1 MIKIDPKKKL
11 VTVTSGTLELRTL
24 KDLEPF
30 GICVTETS
38 DGQYGMDANG
48 WTLDA
53 RKHSG
58 NKLPIDSEARPPALR
73 IKLPGL
79 ILMGMK
85 FRGSPNGITVSAD
98 NVWLVSCQFSE
109 IGEDAL
115 ALLRVK
121 GCRVS
126 RCLFGSATDKT
137 IQANDCEH
145 TEILDCT
152 FRGSRNAIRVSGGN
166 LLTLDTNGF
175 HDVDTAVHVTRGGRA
190 TRGIN
195 NRFQSVRQKYK
206 AEGGGKFTA

>member
-24 KDLEPF
+24 NDLEPF
-30 GICVTETS
+30 GIRVTETS

-79 ILMGMK
+79 ILVGMK

-115 ALLRVK
+115 ALLRVR
-121 GCRVS
+121 GCRIT
-126 RCLFGSATDKT
+126 RCVFGSATDKT
-137 IQANDCEH
+137 IQANDCED
-145 TEILDCT
+145 TAIVDCT
-152 FRGSRNAIRVSGGN
+152 FRKSRNAIRVSGGS
-166 LLTLDTNGF
+166 LRTLAGNFFYDT
-175 HDVDTAVHVTRGGRA
+175 DTAVHVARGGRA
-190 TRGIN
+190 TKGKG
-195 NRFQSVRQKYK
+195 NRWHNVRQKYK